1 MRQHIAAVAA
11 AAALAISGLVA
22 NAGPASADVPC
33 TITGFTP
40 TTVVVGL
47 APVTRTFNVRTSGC
61 TRGGWDLLLGN
72 YEAFVFDGAPQETFQ
87 PSSNTDAGSHSAVAT
102 AYNSAYLETQR
113 SWASAFHLKRASTWG
128 STFNAGPEPVTAT
141 RAITVQG
148 KLSLANW
155 DTGRYGIHR
164 YQDVK
169 VQFRTPTGTYATVK
183 TIRTDYYGW
192 AKTTV
197 TAQRTGY
204 WRLVY
209 GGNSISGPVATVG
222 DSVQVTSPI
231 QLGRIQ
237 YNSPGSDQA
246 TNVSVNGEYVTLKNL
261 ATTTRSLTGWTVRDT
276 ANHVYTF
283 GTFALGAG
291 KSVTLRTG
299 KGTNTSSTRYWGRGS
314 HVWNNTV
321 GKAYLRDAAGTGMD
335 SCGWAAGGPGYKSC

>member
-1 MRQHIAAVAA
+1 MRQRIAAVAT
-11 AAALAISGLVA
+11 AAALAISGSVA

-40 TTVVVGL
+40 TTLVVGL

-61 TRGGWDLLLGN
+61 AKQGWDLLLGN
-72 YEAFVFDGAPQETFQ
+72 YEAFVFDSAPRETFQ
-87 PSSNTDAGSHSAVAT
+87 LSSNADAGSHSAVAT
-102 AYNSAYLETQR
+102 AYNGDYLETQR
-113 SWASAFHLKRASTWG
+113 SWASAFHLKRASSWG
-128 STFNAGPEPVTAT
+128 STFNAGPEPVMAT

-155 DTGRYGIHR
+155 DTARYDLHR
-164 YQDVK
+164 YQGVK

-183 TIRTDYYGW
+183 TISTSYDGW
-192 AKTTV
+192 ARTTV

-209 GGNSISGPVATVG
+209 DGNSISGPVATVG
-222 DSVQVTSPI
+222 DSVQVTSPV

-237 YNSPGSDQA
+237 YNSPGIDKA

-261 ATTTRSLTGWTVRDT
+261 AATTRSLTGWTVRDT
-276 ANHVYTF
+276 ADHVYTF

-299 KGTNTSSTRYWGRGS
+299 KGTNTTSTRYWGLGN

-321 GKAYLRDAAGTGMD
+321 GKAYLRDAAGKAMD
-335 SCGWAAGGPGYKSC
+335 YCGWASGGLGYKSC